1 MLKAICLVIA
11 GISATS
17 AHAENIIRVS
27 APIKGAGTW
36 ESIPM
41 VYTDWVATG
50 QTFDCSPWLPARTSY
65 PEGTPFMQWQ
75 YCSERYQRTGQA
87 YERNT
92 KTNETRPVGQR
103 QVDEKIQQKTFSQ
116 LESGTGG
123 TYGNCK
129 YSQNPATYVMQ
140 QGPDSIFY
148 TWMYNGEYLTNE
160 AASGFGLGELMGSNG
175 TEQFYAICER
185 PIQ

>member
-11 GISATS
+11 GITATS
-17 AHAENIIRVS
+17 AHAENIIRAS
-27 APIKGAGTW
+27 APISGAGTW

-41 VYTDWVATG
+41 VYTDWIQAG
-50 QTFDCSPWLPARTSY
+50 QPQDCGWWYPESSSY
-65 PEGTPFMQWQ
+65 PAGTQFMQWREC
-75 YCSERYQRTGQA
+75 YVAYERTGQA
-87 YERNT
+87 YEQNT
-92 KTNETRPVGQR
+92 KTKETVPVGR
-103 QVDEKIQQKTFSQ
+103 PRVDTKTERKSYSQ
-116 LESGTGG
+116 LETGTGSR
-123 TYGNCK
+123 YVNCK

-160 AASGFGLGELMGSNG
+160 AASEYGLGELMGTNG
-175 TEQFYAICER
+175 TEQFYSICEL